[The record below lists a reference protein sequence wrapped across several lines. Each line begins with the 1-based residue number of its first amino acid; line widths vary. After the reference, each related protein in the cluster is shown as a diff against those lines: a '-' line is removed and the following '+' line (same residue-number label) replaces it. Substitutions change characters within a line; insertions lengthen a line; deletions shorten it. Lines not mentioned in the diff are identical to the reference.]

1 MLSFRLSAALLVMG
15 MAFGASAASVRNEP
29 VQPITPAEITD
40 PAKVELGKKLFLILV
55 YQNPVLFPVTPVIT

>member
-40 PAKVELGKKLFLILV
+40 PAKVELGKKLF
-55 YQNPVLFPVTPVIT
+55 F